1 MESLIFV
8 NTDSMNIVCENR
20 EYGMN
25 IVCQHVTCLD
35 LCRSDEH
42 AGSVAELVVSFGR
55 PSKQ

>member
-1 MESLIFV
+1 MKS
-8 NTDSMNIVCENR
+8 C

-25 IVCQHVTCLD
+25 IVCQHAACLD
-35 LCRSDEH
+35 PSRTPSVRDVGRSDEH